1 MKNFKSNKDSKN
13 KVQLKKEQANKNII
27 AFRLNERF
35 LIPILDQIADVA
47 KLSRTCAAQEI
58 VKDFLVKYNR
68 KTKKASERAKE
79 QKSSTYLNRLH

>member
-35 LIPILDQIADVA
+35 LIPILD
-47 KLSRTCAAQEI
+47 
-58 VKDFLVKYNR
+58 
-68 KTKKASERAKE
+68 
-79 QKSSTYLNRLH
+79 